1 MGPDGGL
8 EAMSLDLTAVEVR
21 VVSSLLEKEVTTPDT
36 YPLTL
41 NSLVAACNQS
51 TGRAPLLRLEHDQVE
66 AAVHSLKERG
76 LVRFVHPSH
85 GGRSEKYRQVVPEAL
100 GLGAAERAVLCL
112 LALRGPQ
119 TPGELKGR
127 SDRLHAFAHLDDVQR
142 ALEAL
147 AERPEPLA
155 TRLPRR
161 LGQKELRWAHLL
173 CGEPHD
179 VEEAARP
186 VYPSSPSSSSRSD
199 RRGDL
204 EDRVTAL
211 EAAIT
216 EIRAELG
223 LS

>member
-1 MGPDGGL
+1 M
-8 EAMSLDLTAVEVR
+8 LDYVVMPMDLSPVEVR
-21 VVSSLLEKEVTTPDT
+21 VVGSLMEKEATTPDT

-41 NSLVAACNQS
+41 NALVAACNQS
-51 TGRAPLLRLEHDQVE
+51 TGRAPILQVDAGE
-66 AAVHSLKERG
+66 AQAAVHSLKELG

-85 GGRSEKYRQVVPEAL
+85 GGRSDKYRHILPEAL
-100 GLGAAERAVLCL
+100 ELGPPERSVLCL

-119 TPGELKGR
+119 TPGELKPR
-127 SDRLHAFAHLDDVQR
+127 SERLHTFATLDDVQR

-173 CGEPHD
+173 CGEPQD
-179 VEEAARP
+179 VEEADRP
-186 VYPSSPSSSSRSD
+186 VAPPPRTD
-199 RRGDL
+199 RMADL
-204 EDRVTAL
+204 EDRVADL
-211 EAAIT
+211 EASLA
-216 EIRAELG
+216 ELRADLG